1 MPSPI
6 NADMPCPLPSPH
18 HLLQEEFH
26 GVGYNCSSGLG
37 NGTISFM
44 QALLP
49 NTAVVQSR
57 LFADELTRPSP
68 GCVVSADAV
77 LNYYE
82 VGGGG
87 EQGGGAWGGSS
98 WTVLHACMCTAD
110 PCCMSVR
117 LCNTACSG

>member
-1 MPSPI
+1 M
-6 NADMPCPLPSPH
+6 
-18 HLLQEEFH
+18 
-26 GVGYNCSSGLG
+26 GYNCSSGLG

-77 LNYYE
+77 LEYYE
-82 VGGGG
+82 VGGINCASQCCSVYVYAG
-87 EQGGGAWGGSS
+87 
-98 WTVLHACMCTAD
+98 
-110 PCCMSVR
+110 PCCSQPGCAMRQAVASDIAAGK
-117 LCNTACSG
+117 LCLHSRQ